1 MDLRDLRDAQEV
13 AYRTT
18 VEYQKRIFA
27 LLGLNGLSNQTEDNH
42 ALIDAEVRRLQKR
55 TFVSYLKSASPNVH

>member
-1 MDLRDLRDAQEV
+1 MDEKEL

-18 VEYQKRIFA
+18 VEYQKRIFT
-27 LLGLNGLSNQTEDNH
+27 LLGLNGLSNQVEDNH

-55 TFVSYLKSASPNVH
+55 TFVSYLSSASSKIH